1 MTSAVE
7 YSYIGNGFSLSVD
20 VALINRAVRVKSV
33 VKDKL
38 KRVFEGNVSL
48 TETTQVENTTVE
60 TVPVQEETLIN
71 LSEEKLNDLN
81 EKMNALI
88 LQGNVPCVVSRAVL
102 FTKPLVSKIERVT
115 DKWFEGMPIS
125 ERTVVSEEIP
135 TVETSGEIAGVVP
148 GTWDDMTEMTQD
160 NLVSVVE
167 PTIEKPVNDSIPA
180 IEPSVSEEEPVY
192 APQVEVSEPVVENEK
207 PTTEVTSEFEIPSFM
222 PNMDELMPS
231 SNDSVDENEVEA
243 PQVELVPEPKPVDD
257 VEERE
262 LVSEP
267 TTIVSEEPEI
277 PAVEV
282 AEPTVIPT
290 TEVEQEDRHEEVR
303 EEHTED
309 APEAERKM
317 TIEEKIAQL
326 IERKSQVRVEEE
338 PKVMEVSEQAPNEDA
353 DKKLETKPELTQ
365 AGVIA
370 RLQRLNNT
378 MRDKDA
384 TIRSLT
390 AKNEAT
396 KEELAQ
402 AKEKIGGYEAVVN
415 DLTIK
420 NNSLA
425 KENERLSQKVEE
437 ATTASQSTITKL
449 EAQVDELTE
458 SKIEESE
465 NSKKLI
471 AELKEKHAKEIADL
485 KEKHAAELKSVSD
498 TKERQIQ
505 AIYATISEALGETTI
520 EEDYGHSMA
529 A

>member
-20 VALINRAVRVKSV
+20 ESLINRAVRVKSM

-48 TETTQVENTTVE
+48 DKTPQVNTTVE
-60 TVPVQEETLIN
+60 TEPVQSEALIDLGGEN
-71 LSEEKLNDLN
+71 LNDLN

-88 LQGNVPCVVSRAVL
+88 LQENVPCVVSRAVL
-102 FTKPLVSKIERVT
+102 FTKPLVSKIGRVT
-115 DKWFEGMPIS
+115 SKWFKGMPVS

-135 TVETSGEIAGVVP
+135 SVEMSGEIAGVVP
-148 GTWDDMTEMTQD
+148 GTWDDMPEITQE
-160 NLVSVVE
+160 NLVSVIE
-167 PTIEKPVNDSIPA
+167 PTVE
-180 IEPSVSEEEPVY
+180 EPTNAGMTMPESNISEETPDYE
-192 APQVEVSEPVVENEK
+192 PQVEVSAPVVENEM
-207 PTTEVTSEFEIPSFM
+207 PTTEVSSEFEIPSFM
-222 PNMDELMPS
+222 PNMDELIPGN
-231 SNDSVDENEVEA
+231 NDSVNENEVEV
-243 PQVELVPEPKPVDD
+243 PHVEFVPEPKPVDA

-262 LVSEP
+262 FVTAP
-267 TTIVSEEPEI
+267 ATIGNEEPEI

-290 TEVEQEDRHEEVR
+290 IEVEQEDSHEEVSNDY
-303 EEHTED
+303 TEGV
-309 APEAERKM
+309 PEAERKM

-326 IERKSQVRVEEE
+326 IERKNRVHIEEE
-338 PKVMEVSEQAPNEDA
+338 PEVTTVSEQAPDEET

-378 MRDKDA
+378 MKDKDA
-384 TIRSLT
+384 TIRNLT

-396 KEELAQ
+396 REELAQ
-402 AKEKIGGYEAVVN
+402 AREKISGYEAVVN
-415 DLTIK
+415 DLTVK
-420 NNSLA
+420 NNSLT

-437 ATTASQSTITKL
+437 AETASQSTIAKL
-449 EAQVDELTE
+449 ESQVDELTE
-458 SKIEESE
+458 SQVEEAE
-465 NSKKLI
+465 NSRRLIAELKERHAKEI
-471 AELKEKHAKEIADL
+471 AELKEKHAT
-485 KEKHAAELKSVSD
+485 ELKSVSD

-505 AIYATISEALGETTI
+505 AIYATISEALGETNV
-520 EEDYGHSMA
+520 EEDYGRSMA